1 MNPDEINQV
10 LSKNMTMDEF
20 FDSYTIDQDRDVR
33 TFLKTRLQILIRALN
48 RLALVHGDA
57 IDTLLISEH
66 DLLVKALEKLEMP
79 F

>member
-1 MNPDEINQV
+1 MNVEEINAV

-20 FDSYTIDQDRDVR
+20 FDAHTLDKDNDVR
-33 TFLKTRLQILIRALN
+33 TFLTTRLQLLIRALN
-48 RLALVHGDA
+48 RPSLNRADA

-66 DLLVKALEKLEMP
+66 DLLTKALTKLELP